1 MSCLFWLP
9 CWHPCLYWLLSLYYA
24 SARGTCWRTPASEL
38 PTLAPSGACR
48 TVLGSSGPTC
58 IGVPALRNQE
68 RRFLTVL

>member
-38 PTLAPSGACR
+38 PTLAPSWRLSHCPWAPQ
-48 TVLGSSGPTC
+48 GPTC
-58 IGVPALRNQE
+58 IGVLHCATRNAAS
-68 RRFLTVL
+68 